1 MGIKLLYAAS
11 EVCIIQSEIAFFFP
25 LSLSFLVEEA
35 SIAPFFQTYYSLAE
49 VLGSQKKKREKNH

>member
-1 MGIKLLYAAS
+1 MGIKLLSAAS
-11 EVCIIQSEIAFFFP
+11 EVCIIQSEIVFSP

-49 VLGSQKKKREKNH
+49 VLGFQKKKREKNH